1 MLRFVMGS
9 KGSSARSV
17 SLTPG
22 MWARGTP
29 QFIWFYSRA
38 SLLLAEGPG
47 EGIARVRSSPT
58 FLPFPLFL
66 SPPWLFRMLFSP
78 TIFYDPPSKWE
89 NYKTEMKHREVL
101 SLLCPRFLTSARLT
115 LYGTSFSSSV
125 ILRPILFRI
134 NCAPLGGCVLMAN
147 STSSDGKDVFA
158 RALSPVNFV
167 APHPRN
173 LTAKMW
179 LERERQRTRFWNNFS
194 FSSSEDYS
202 L

>member
-1 MLRFVMGS
+1 MHVVWAWLPACGHVGLHSLFDFIRGCRCCWLR
-9 KGSSARSV
+9 AREKV
-17 SLTPG
+17 SLE
-22 MWARGTP
+22 
-29 QFIWFYSRA
+29 S
-38 SLLLAEGPG
+38 GPPPL
-47 EGIARVRSSPT
+47 S
-58 FLPFPLFL
+58 FPFPCFCHLHGSLGCF
-66 SPPWLFRMLFSP
+66 FSP
-78 TIFYDPPSKWE
+78 IIF
-89 NYKTEMKHREVL
+89 TEMKHREVL